1 MSIPLTAS
9 TEAFTPECMAEIEE
23 APSFTFRHATVL
35 DKHEFHSIAIAEG
48 LMQHT
53 DSDLRETI
61 IGELRRMFESDG
73 LERNITQLEAY
84 WQSNDELRSAQEQHR
99 QQVMEILSAAEEG
112 TEPELP
118 PAPVLDFPEDRI
130 ADLEAMVAE
139 VRRHS
144 PKVNGMLADNHRFQ
158 TFYPRIL
165 LRMFLTG
172 TTLPVKL
179 QRRGKL
185 ITAESCE
192 ELLEALGEAAKR
204 ANDFDDGPDD
214 PEAGEDRA
222 GAAISQLLV
231 KALLA
236 FALRKDEEK
245 NSSSPRS
252 DITSPAQSPNK
263 QSTGPQTTPSTKSS
277 DPVTS
282 GEDSGSA
289 SSD

>member
-9 TEAFTPECMAEIEE
+9 TEAFTPECMAEIEG

-53 DSDLRETI
+53 DADLRETI

-112 TEPELP
+112 TEPKLP

-192 ELLEALGEAAKR
+192 ELLEALAEAA
-204 ANDFDDGPDD
+204 GE
-214 PEAGEDRA
+214 EAD
-222 GAAISQLLV
+222 AAISQLLV
-231 KALLA
+231 QALLA

>member
-53 DSDLRETI
+53 DADLRETI

-192 ELLEALGEAAKR
+192 ELLEALAEAAGK
-204 ANDFDDGPDD
+204 
-214 PEAGEDRA
+214 EAE
-222 GAAISQLLV
+222 AAISQLLV

>member
-9 TEAFTPECMAEIEE
+9 TESFTPECMAEIEG

-53 DSDLRETI
+53 DADLREAI
-61 IGELRRMFESDG
+61 VGEIRRLFESEG
-73 LERNITQLEAY
+73 LEQNITQLEAY
-84 WQSNDELRSAQEQHR
+84 WQANDELRSAQDQHR
-99 QQVMEILSAAEEG
+99 QQVMEILAEAEEG
-112 TEPELP
+112 AELELP

-139 VRRHS
+139 VRRYS

-179 QRRGKL
+179 VRRGKL

-192 ELLEALGEAAKR
+192 ELLEALAEV
-204 ANDFDDGPDD
+204 
-214 PEAGEDRA
+214 AGEQAD
-222 GAAISQLLV
+222 AATSQLLV
-231 KALLA
+231 KALLS

-252 DITSPAQSPNK
+252 GSTPPKLSASK
-263 QSTGPQTTPSTKSS
+263 QSNGPQTTPSTKSS
-277 DPVTS
+277 VPVT
-282 GEDSGSA
+282 GDAENGLI

>member
-9 TEAFTPECMAEIEE
+9 TETFTPECMAEIEG
-23 APSFTFRHATVL
+23 APSFTFRHATVM

-53 DSDLRETI
+53 DADLREAI
-61 IGELRRMFESDG
+61 VGELRRMFESDG
-73 LERNITQLEAY
+73 LEQNITQLEAY
-84 WQSNDELRSAQEQHR
+84 WQANDELRSAQDQHR
-99 QQVMEILSAAEEG
+99 QQVMEILEAAEEG
-112 TEPELP
+112 SDPELP
-118 PAPVLDFPEDRI
+118 PPPVLDFPADRV

-165 LRMFLTG
+165 LRMFLTS
-172 TTLPVKL
+172 TTLPVTL

-192 ELLEALGEAAKR
+192 EMLEALAEVASDKADAAT
-204 ANDFDDGPDD
+204 
-214 PEAGEDRA
+214 
-222 GAAISQLLV
+222 SQLLV

-245 NSSSPRS
+245 NSSSPRFGS
-252 DITSPAQSPNK
+252 TPPKLSASK
-263 QSTGPQTTPSTKSS
+263 QSTGPQTTPSTKST
-277 DPVTS
+277 DPATGDAENGLNS
-282 GEDSGSA
+282 PA
-289 SSD
+289 

>member
-9 TEAFTPECMAEIEE
+9 TEAFTPDCMAEIEG

-53 DSDLRETI
+53 DADLRETI
-61 IGELRRMFESDG
+61 VGEMRRMFESDG
-73 LERNITQLEAY
+73 LEQNITQLEAY
-84 WQSNDELRSAQEQHR
+84 WQANDELRSARDQHR
-99 QQVMEILSAAEEG
+99 QQAMAILEAAEEG
-112 TEPELP
+112 AEVELP
-118 PAPVLDFPEDRI
+118 PEPVLDFPEDRI

-165 LRMFLTG
+165 LRMFLSS

-192 ELLEALGEAAKR
+192 ELLEALSEVAG
-204 ANDFDDGPDD
+204 DDADT
-214 PEAGEDRA
+214 AT
-222 GAAISQLLV
+222 SQLLV

-236 FALRKDEEK
+236 FAMRKDEEK

-252 DITSPAQSPNK
+252 GSTAPK
-263 QSTGPQTTPSTKSS
+263 QSASKQSNGPLTTPSSKSTDPATGDAENGSNSS
-277 DPVTS
+277 D
-282 GEDSGSA
+282 
-289 SSD
+289 